1 MPTIDSLGIQLITS
15 HLYLF
20 DPRGILPSVTSAEL
34 RQLGLT
40 VIYLSDTSGAESHQ
54 SGAKINGGNARKTGR
69 RNYFFVVIFFTLSKT
84 VMHKT
89 QRHK

>member
-1 MPTIDSLGIQLITS
+1 MPAIGSLGIQLITP

-40 VIYLSDTSGAESHQ
+40 VICLSDTSGARSR
-54 SGAKINGGNARKTGR
+54 GATAEIKGGER
-69 RNYFFVVIFFTLSKT
+69 REEEERYFCFFFFSF
-84 VMHKT
+84 
-89 QRHK
+89 

>member
-1 MPTIDSLGIQLITS
+1 MPAIGSLGIQLITP

-40 VIYLSDTSGAESHQ
+40 VICLSDTSGARSRGTTAEI
-54 SGAKINGGNARKTGR
+54 KGGEGGGGEEGR
-69 RNYFFVVIFFTLSKT
+69 RRRSVTFASFFSF
-84 VMHKT
+84 
-89 QRHK
+89 

>member
-1 MPTIDSLGIQLITS
+1 MPAIGSLGIQLITP

-40 VIYLSDTSGAESHQ
+40 VICLSDTSGARSRGTTTEI
-54 SGAKINGGNARKTGR
+54 KGGEGGGEEEGMR
-69 RNYFFVVIFFTLSKT
+69 RSVTFASFFSF
-84 VMHKT
+84 
-89 QRHK
+89 

>member
-1 MPTIDSLGIQLITS
+1 MPAIGSLGIQLITP

-40 VIYLSDTSGAESHQ
+40 VICLSDTSGARSRGTTAEI
-54 SGAKINGGNARKTGR
+54 KGGEWGREGEEGR
-69 RNYFFVVIFFTLSKT
+69 RTFASVFSF
-84 VMHKT
+84 
-89 QRHK
+89 